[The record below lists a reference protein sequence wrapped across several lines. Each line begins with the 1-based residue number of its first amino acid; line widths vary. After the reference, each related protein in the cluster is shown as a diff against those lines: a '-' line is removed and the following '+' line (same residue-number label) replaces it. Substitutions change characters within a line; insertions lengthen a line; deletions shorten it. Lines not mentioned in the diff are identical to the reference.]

1 MRREIQSEP
10 VFEGEDPSTN
20 MIAKTENMNSNTVK
34 NAMKVLKEMQV
45 IS

>member
-1 MRREIQSEP
+1 LGT
-10 VFEGEDPSTN
+10 VFEGEDPSIN
-20 MIAKTENMNSNTVK
+20 MIAKTANMNSNTVK